1 MMCWMRGC
9 SLLACPNRA
18 ASCNCDPHIKRM
30 FCVTQWY
37 LITSVLIPGVDRNAV
52 IPVDPAD
59 IEMNGKLVSL
69 GQANRFFFQ
78 FLFFCINVKE
88 ILIKKGWS
96 DNLVSDRSN
105 KWCIYHSRNS
115 LSGSR
120 GQLQPTTLMCATQ
133 IHSGDTRTY
142 VSVGELTTPTMP
154 MGNIGI
160 LIFVVPVIR
169 TRISE

>member
-1 MMCWMRGC
+1 MMSWMCDC

-37 LITSVLIPGVDRNAV
+37 LITSVLIPRCRQECCHTCWPSRHWDELEA
-52 IPVDPAD
+52 
-59 IEMNGKLVSL
+59 SL
-69 GQANRFFFQ
+69 FRPSEQFFFNFSFSVLMWRIFQ
-78 FLFFCINVKE
+78 L
-88 ILIKKGWS
+88 KKG
-96 DNLVSDRSN
+96 DLTTH
-105 KWCIYHSRNS
+105 HSRNS

-120 GQLQPTTLMCATQ
+120 HQLQPTTLMCATR

-160 LIFVVPVIR
+160 LISVVPVIR
-169 TRISE
+169 TRVSE